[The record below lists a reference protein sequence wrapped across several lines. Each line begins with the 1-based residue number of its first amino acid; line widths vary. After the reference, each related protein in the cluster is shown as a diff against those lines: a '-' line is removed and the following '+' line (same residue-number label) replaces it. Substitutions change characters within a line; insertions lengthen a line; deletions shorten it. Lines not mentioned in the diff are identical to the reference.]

1 MKKVIILLFLMVGSL
16 AFGQEDVPYR
26 MLGTWANMDN
36 ELLIINRNL
45 DKVVFIRKTK
55 TKLKAAG
62 TIKLQEGQLRIFR
75 RDKDDE
81 YDLAYFIG
89 KETMVITKPRSSR
102 AWLWFRVGN

>member
-55 TKLKAAG
+55 TNLKLLVLLSYK
-62 TIKLQEGQLRIFR
+62 R
-75 RDKDDE
+75 
-81 YDLAYFIG
+81 
-89 KETMVITKPRSSR
+89 
-102 AWLWFRVGN
+102 GN